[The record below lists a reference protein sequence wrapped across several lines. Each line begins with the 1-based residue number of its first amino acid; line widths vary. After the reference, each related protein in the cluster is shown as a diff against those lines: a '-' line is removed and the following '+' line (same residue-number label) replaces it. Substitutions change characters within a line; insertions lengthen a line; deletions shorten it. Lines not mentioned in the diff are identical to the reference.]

1 MRTPITYYG
10 GKQQLAD
17 TIVKLIPPHR
27 VYVEPFIGGAAVFF
41 AKPPSECE
49 IINDVNSEIVNFY
62 EVVQRDFS
70 ALQSE
75 INISLHSRKMH
86 KHARVVYE
94 NPEMFDRIKR
104 AWAFWM
110 LANMSFGSLLD
121 GGWGYDTT
129 GQTSLKV
136 KGKRDMFTESIA
148 IRLQNVQIECCDALK
163 IIRSRDVPDAFFYL
177 DSPYPDTDQG
187 HYDGYSTDDFRAL
200 LETCSKMEGRFL
212 LSSFRHSSLAEY
224 TDKYKWSQFE
234 IKMKKPMTA
243 QNGAGNTEHKIEV
256 LTANYPIDQG
266 GYGVKGLFDDVDNA
280 GTAES
285 ADGDDSE
292 S

>member
-10 GKQQLAD
+10 GKQQLAEA
-17 TIVKLIPPHR
+17 IVKLIPPYR
-27 VYVEPFIGGAAVFF
+27 IYAEPFIGGAAVFF
-41 AKPPSECE
+41 AKTPSECE
-49 IINDVNSEIVNFY
+49 VINDVNSEIVNFY
-62 EVVQRDFS
+62 EVIQRDFG

-86 KHARVVYE
+86 KHARVIYE
-94 NPEMFDRIKR
+94 NPDMFDRIKR

-163 IIRSRDVPDAFFYL
+163 IIRSRDASDAFFYL
-177 DSPYPDTDQG
+177 DPPYPETDQG
-187 HYDGYSTDDFRAL
+187 HYDGYSNDDFRAL
-200 LETCSKMEGRFL
+200 CETCAKMEGKFL
-212 LSSFRHSSLAEY
+212 LSSFRHSILAEY
-224 TDKYKWSQFE
+224 TEKYKWSQFE
-234 IKMKKPMTA
+234 IKMKKPMSA
-243 QNGAGNTEHKIEV
+243 QNGAGKTEHKIEV
-256 LTANYPIDQG
+256 LTANYPIDRS
-266 GYGVKGLFDDVDNA
+266 GYGAQGLFDNTDPI
-280 GTAES
+280 
-285 ADGDDSE
+285 SE
-292 S
+292 EMEE